1 MGRKRNQGKARKAA
15 KAKAREEAAEEVQRR
30 TMTSRRQQSLATQT
44 QQLQVGAASPHD
56 TTKCSHMF
64 HGFDPL
70 SVEDICFQYAKAFSD
85 AYYYE
90 ASIDGGKSILV
101 CLIAAKNATKGR
113 FAAVWDNSA
122 KMEIVI
128 SYYLSN
134 GTQHI
139 LEGNDDSARALA
151 IFARYLE
158 QCTAVG
164 LKQTQALVN
173 FPKIDEV
180 SNSSD
185 IHTLVKFLRKRIPCK
200 CLDKKY
206 KEVKD
211 TAKLSFCYNQECS
224 IPNGQVERGK
234 TFYCSRCRCETYCSR
249 ACQKADW
256 INHKQYCDTYVA
268 EIAKFEAKKQ
278 S

>member
-15 KAKAREEAAEEVQRR
+15 KAKAEEAAEESNNQR
-30 TMTSRRQQSLATQT
+30 TNGRQQSLATQT
-44 QQLQVGAASPHD
+44 QQLHVGAASPHD
-56 TTKCSHMF
+56 TMRCF

-70 SVEDICFQYAKAFSD
+70 SVDDICFQYANVFSHAYVRETAKDGD
-85 AYYYE
+85 ANL
-90 ASIDGGKSILV
+90 SD
-101 CLIAAKNATKGR
+101 CLTAAKNATIDR
-113 FAAVWDNSA
+113 FADVWNDCA

-128 SYYLSN
+128 SYFLSN

-139 LEGNDDSARALA
+139 LEGNYGAARALA

-173 FPKIDEV
+173 WSKIDEV

-185 IHTLVKFLRKRIPCK
+185 MHTLVKFLRKRIPCR

-206 KEVKD
+206 NEVKD
-211 TAKLSFCYNQECS
+211 TTKLGFCYYPECT
-224 IPNGQVERGK
+224 IPNRQVERGN
-234 TFYCSRCRCETYCSR
+234 TFYCSRCRNVTYCSR
-249 ACQKADW
+249 DCQKADW
-256 INHKQYCDTYVA
+256 TIHKHECDTYVD

>member
-15 KAKAREEAAEEVQRR
+15 KAMAREAAEEVRQRNNNDQ
-30 TMTSRRQQSLATQT
+30 MTNGRQESLAAQT
-44 QQLQVGAASPHD
+44 QQLHVGNASR
-56 TTKCSHMF
+56 CR

-70 SVEDICFQYAKAFSD
+70 FEKDICFKYVKVFRGVYNYKNRQ
-85 AYYYE
+85 
-90 ASIDGGKSILV
+90 DGGAKILD
-101 CLIAAKNATKGR
+101 CLVAAKNATKDR
-113 FAAVWDNSA
+113 YADVWNDSA

-128 SYYLSN
+128 SILLSM
-134 GTQHI
+134 GTQRI
-139 LEGNDDSARALA
+139 LEGNYDSARNFAL
-151 IFARYLE
+151 FARYLE

-173 FPKIDEV
+173 WPKIEQV
-180 SNSSD
+180 SNPLEM
-185 IHTLVKFLRKRIPCK
+185 HTLVKFFRRRIPCK

-206 KEVKD
+206 KEVKS
-211 TAKLSFCYNQECS
+211 TPKMGMCYNPECT

-234 TFYCSRCRCETYCSR
+234 TFYCSRCRSETYCSR
-249 ACQKADW
+249 DCQKADW

-278 S
+278 QQQPQS

>member
-15 KAKAREEAAEEVQRR
+15 KAKAKVEAEDVQQRSNNNDQ
-30 TMTSRRQQSLATQT
+30 MTSGRQQSLAAQT
-44 QQLQVGAASPHD
+44 QQLQVGNAWPHD

-70 SVEDICFQYAKAFSD
+70 SVEDICFHYAKAFSD

-90 ASIDGGKSILV
+90 ASIDGGADILG
-101 CLIAAKNATKGR
+101 CLIAAKNATKDR
-113 FAAVWDNSA
+113 FAEVSNNSA

-139 LEGNDDSARALA
+139 LEGNYDAARALA

-173 FPKIDEV
+173 FPKIDEASGIQALKTQEGTEKEKKWSNAAFIATNNHITTSALV
-180 SNSSD
+180 NSSWKL
-185 IHTLVKFLRKRIPCK
+185 TLLTADCLENGPIDCLPVIIVVQLGRKSTEFRGC
-200 CLDKKY
+200 
-206 KEVKD
+206 
-211 TAKLSFCYNQECS
+211 
-224 IPNGQVERGK
+224 ERMW
-234 TFYCSRCRCETYCSR
+234 RE
-249 ACQKADW
+249 
-256 INHKQYCDTYVA
+256 
-268 EIAKFEAKKQ
+268 
-278 S
+278 